1 MADAVVQLRCGVKN
15 DGWGKPGKEGTAA
28 KLWSQT
34 PGNGQIDDSKTYSEM
49 WMGTYPTNPSYV
61 LATGE
66 LLSDY
71 LKKNQQLVGKSVLDR
86 FGPEIPFLPKILSFS
101 KALPLQIHPDLNLAK
116 KLHEKDPK
124 KFGDPNH
131 KPEIAIA
138 LSSFELFAGFKP
150 AWVIENQM
158 KLKPLEK
165 FLPPQDSKT
174 DNEYLREIC
183 QNLLTLEP
191 DTVAQTIKELRT
203 VPEANFG
210 EDKYI
215 PSILDRLSRQYGDTD
230 NGNLVAAI
238 LMNYLTLGPGD
249 SVCVPADS
257 IHAYLSGDIVECM
270 ARSDNVLN
278 TGFCPR
284 AERDNVELFTQA
296 LNFKPHS
303 REAAILPRKKSDKGI
318 NGKTEVYA
326 PPFSEFSVL
335 LTCLGPGES
344 ETHKSILGPS
354 LMIVTKGSGKMNVPG
369 KALEMKEGF
378 VYFVGQ
384 GVALDFSTDKGMAL
398 YRPFAE

>member
-1 MADAVVQLRCGVKN
+1 
-15 DGWGKPGKEGTAA
+15 
-28 KLWSQT
+28 
-34 PGNGQIDDSKTYSEM
+34 
-49 WMGTYPTNPSYV
+49 
-61 LATGE
+61 
-66 LLSDY
+66 
-71 LKKNQQLVGKSVLDR
+71 
-86 FGPEIPFLPKILSFS
+86 
-101 KALPLQIHPDLNLAK
+101 
-116 KLHEKDPK
+116 
-124 KFGDPNH
+124 
-131 KPEIAIA
+131 
-138 LSSFELFAGFKP
+138 
-150 AWVIENQM
+150 M

-183 QNLLTLEP
+183 QNLLTLDP

-215 PSILDRLSRQYGDTD
+215 PSILDRLCRQYGDTD

-284 AERDNVELFTQA
+284 AERDNAELFTQA

-318 NGKTEVYA
+318 NGKTEVFA

-354 LMIVTKGSGKMNVPG
+354 LMIVTKGSGKMNAPG
-369 KALEMKEGF
+369 KTIEMKEGF